1 MRNPY
6 TLEAYFDF
14 EDFEKHIKI
23 GIRALDGIIDE
34 NLNRHALKE
43 QAKNSKNYRNIGL
56 GVFGYANMLFMLR
69 IKYGSEEAKI
79 FTDALFNFMFRTA
92 VIEDSILAEEL
103 GAFPKFNK
111 KVWDSTIIKNHF
123 SPKELE
129 DLRNCKL
136 RNCSL
141 LSIAPTGSIATMFG
155 LSGGCEPEFALAYTR
170 NTDNLKES
178 YEIECKSVQDYREKL
193 RIVKGSKLPDYF
205 VCAADINWRDRIDIQ
220 SIMQKH
226 VDTAISSTINL
237 PKETT
242 LEEINDLYLMAWE
255 KKLKGVTIY
264 RSGCKREGILTTDNK
279 TNNKEQNSH
288 NDDGYMPDDFKE
300 TYRNIL
306 ENKRIPSEKRG
317 EIKQAHDNVIGLKRK
332 LMTGCGSLHCTAF
345 FDADTSDL
353 VEVYLSKGSKGGCA
367 NSLVGLSRLIS
378 LAARGGISV
387 SDIVDQ
393 LMSTGSC
400 PSYAARKAVKH
411 DTSKGSCC
419 PLAVGY
425 AIKEMWEDFQ
435 GKELKEKEP
444 IAAEDVYIAQDEK
457 KLHLGKVDNFQF
469 QLDNKP
475 RCPEC
480 GEPIS
485 FEGGCNI
492 CRSCGWSKCD

>member
-1 MRNPY
+1 
-6 TLEAYFDF
+6 
-14 EDFEKHIKI
+14 
-23 GIRALDGIIDE
+23 
-34 NLNRHALKE
+34 
-43 QAKNSKNYRNIGL
+43 
-56 GVFGYANMLFMLR
+56 MLR
-69 IKYGSEEAKI
+69 IKYGSEEAKT

-103 GAFPKFNK
+103 GAFPKFNE

-264 RSGCKREGILTTDNK
+264 RSGCK
-279 TNNKEQNSH
+279 
-288 NDDGYMPDDFKE
+288 
-300 TYRNIL
+300 
-306 ENKRIPSEKRG
+306 
-317 EIKQAHDNVIGLKRK
+317 
-332 LMTGCGSLHCTAF
+332 
-345 FDADTSDL
+345 
-353 VEVYLSKGSKGGCA
+353 
-367 NSLVGLSRLIS
+367 
-378 LAARGGISV
+378 
-387 SDIVDQ
+387 
-393 LMSTGSC
+393 
-400 PSYAARKAVKH
+400 
-411 DTSKGSCC
+411 
-419 PLAVGY
+419 
-425 AIKEMWEDFQ
+425 
-435 GKELKEKEP
+435 
-444 IAAEDVYIAQDEK
+444 
-457 KLHLGKVDNFQF
+457 
-469 QLDNKP
+469 
-475 RCPEC
+475 
-480 GEPIS
+480 
-485 FEGGCNI
+485 
-492 CRSCGWSKCD
+492 

>member
-1 MRNPY
+1 
-6 TLEAYFDF
+6 
-14 EDFEKHIKI
+14 
-23 GIRALDGIIDE
+23 
-34 NLNRHALKE
+34 
-43 QAKNSKNYRNIGL
+43 
-56 GVFGYANMLFMLR
+56 
-69 IKYGSEEAKI
+69 
-79 FTDALFNFMFRTA
+79 
-92 VIEDSILAEEL
+92 
-103 GAFPKFNK
+103 
-111 KVWDSTIIKNHF
+111 
-123 SPKELE
+123 
-129 DLRNCKL
+129 
-136 RNCSL
+136 
-141 LSIAPTGSIATMFG
+141 
-155 LSGGCEPEFALAYTR
+155 
-170 NTDNLKES
+170 
-178 YEIECKSVQDYREKL
+178 
-193 RIVKGSKLPDYF
+193 
-205 VCAADINWRDRIDIQ
+205 
-220 SIMQKH
+220 
-226 VDTAISSTINL
+226 
-237 PKETT
+237 
-242 LEEINDLYLMAWE
+242 
-255 KKLKGVTIY
+255 
-264 RSGCKREGILTTDNK
+264 
-279 TNNKEQNSH
+279 
-288 NDDGYMPDDFKE
+288 
-300 TYRNIL
+300 
-306 ENKRIPSEKRG
+306 
-317 EIKQAHDNVIGLKRK
+317 
-332 LMTGCGSLHCTAF
+332 MTGCGSLHCTAF

-444 IAAEDVYIAQDEK
+444 IAAEDIYIAQDEK